1 MSSYFLDASAVVKRY
16 ARERGSQDVEALTA
30 PEEGHHLVLSE
41 ISLAEVSAAI
51 AAKARAPQGI
61 SLKVR
66 DRALKRFLQD
76 CEEQYLLW
84 AASREAIDEAVRLTQ
99 RRKLRGCDAIQLA
112 SAVAYNREL
121 LAEDLPPLI
130 FVASDEDLLAAA
142 DAEGLA
148 AINPAG

>member
-1 MSSYFLDASAVVKRY
+1 MRLPW
-16 ARERGSQDVEALTA
+16 GQ
-30 PEEGHHLVLSE
+30 
-41 ISLAEVSAAI
+41 
-51 AAKARAPQGI
+51 
-61 SLKVR
+61 
-66 DRALKRFLQD
+66 
-76 CEEQYLLW
+76 
-84 AASREAIDEAVRLTQ
+84 EAIDEAVRLTQ

-112 SAVAYNREL
+112 SAIAYNREL